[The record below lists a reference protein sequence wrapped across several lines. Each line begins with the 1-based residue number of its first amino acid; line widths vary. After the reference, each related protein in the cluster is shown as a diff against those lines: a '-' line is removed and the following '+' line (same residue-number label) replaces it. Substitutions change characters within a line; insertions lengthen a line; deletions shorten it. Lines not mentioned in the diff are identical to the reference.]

1 LFPASGIRSSIRH
14 GSKRA
19 ALGFYLAQNLK
30 TSAFSYGGLFSLLKG
45 NSSIKFSRGDN
56 LVKPCNLHIKKTLR
70 LVEEMMELADQGDA
84 DREDNGCG
92 ILYGVL
98 RDSAY
103 KLKKL
108 ADAEKKNHITK
119 GWWQEE
125 Q

>member
-1 LFPASGIRSSIRH
+1 
-14 GSKRA
+14 
-19 ALGFYLAQNLK
+19 
-30 TSAFSYGGLFSLLKG
+30 
-45 NSSIKFSRGDN
+45 
-56 LVKPCNLHIKKTLR
+56 
-70 LVEEMMELADQGDA
+70 VEEMMELADRGDA

-108 ADAEKKNHITK
+108 AEDEKQNHITK
-119 GWWQEE
+119 GWWQEK

>member
-1 LFPASGIRSSIRH
+1 
-14 GSKRA
+14 
-19 ALGFYLAQNLK
+19 
-30 TSAFSYGGLFSLLKG
+30 
-45 NSSIKFSRGDN
+45 
-56 LVKPCNLHIKKTLR
+56 
-70 LVEEMMELADQGDA
+70 VEEMMELADQGDA

-108 ADAEKKNHITK
+108 ADEEKKNHITK
-119 GWWQEE
+119 GWWQKE